1 MNDIKL
7 IIRDKYRCISK
18 LLGSDISVEFDLIK
32 FDIDIYH
39 FKGTIIV
46 TIGDVCSI
54 NGLLVDYE
62 RFFDIF
68 FEVTTFNYSDIVNN
82 SSISENH
89 IMIDISNVLDFIK
102 DINVKN
108 KLIQK

>member
-1 MNDIKL
+1 M
-7 IIRDKYRCISK
+7 
-18 LLGSDISVEFDLIK
+18 
-32 FDIDIYH
+32 
-39 FKGTIIV
+39 

-68 FEVTTFNYSDIVNN
+68 FEVTTFNYLEIVNN
-82 SSISENH
+82 SSISKNSV
-89 IMIDISNVLDFIK
+89 IIDICNVLDFIK
-102 DINVKN
+102 DVNVKN